1 MHQNQQ
7 RTLKIEA
14 SGDFWQSRIKPK
26 IRLCGNWLEH
36 AGFQPGQRVRVI
48 STQPGE
54 LTLQQVKPAEAIS
67 HA

>member
-1 MHQNQQ
+1 MHQNKQ

-14 SGDFWQSRIKPK
+14 SGDFWLNSIKPK

-48 STQPGE
+48 STRHGE
-54 LTLQQVKPAEAIS
+54 ITLQQIDPAEVIP

>member
-14 SGDFWQSRIKPK
+14 SGDFWLNSIKPK

-48 STQPGE
+48 STRHGE
-54 LTLQQVKPAEAIS
+54 ITLQQINPAEVIT